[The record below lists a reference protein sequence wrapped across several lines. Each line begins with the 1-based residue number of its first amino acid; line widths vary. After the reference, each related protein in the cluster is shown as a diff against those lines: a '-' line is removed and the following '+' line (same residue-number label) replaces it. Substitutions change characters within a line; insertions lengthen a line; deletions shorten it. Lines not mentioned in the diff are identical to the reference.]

1 MLIERER
8 ERERETVSKPIY
20 IILGGS
26 VRRLALRPLTGNVM
40 HSLCIMPFH
49 LQYPQFSSFVHYRIL
64 DCRTVSFQCN
74 NFHIR
79 VFCSRYVNLIYI
91 HCIIVSLMMI
101 TIHFYFTSFRVFKAD
116 IKEVFK
122 EEDLST
128 PHLFSKKKK
137 SIQKSNHYQLL
148 ITDIYTY
155 LFIFLTFKYYK
166 M

>member
-1 MLIERER
+1 MNRERER
-8 ERERETVSKPIY
+8 EREGETVSKPIY
-20 IILGGS
+20 ITLGGS

-79 VFCSRYVNLIYI
+79 VFCSRYVNLISI
-91 HCIIVSLMMI
+91 HCIIVSLILI
-101 TIHFYFTSFRVFKAD
+101 TIHFYFTSFRVFKAN

-122 EEDLST
+122 EEVSIRPFYSSLI
-128 PHLFSKKKK
+128 FKKKK
-137 SIQKSNHYQLL
+137 INLKVKSLSIINNWYLHLL
-148 ITDIYTY
+148 IYIS
-155 LFIFLTFKYYK
+155 
-166 M
+166 